1 MHVQSYLS
9 IFTPYRFSTDGG
21 HWKLQLP
28 SSHYLFNKL
37 QNYHFIVV
45 ISAHQR
51 ASNSRLKDP
60 WTKILVSRTLE
71 SEDVHLFKFRLR
83 SVENQ
88 LLKNDPRSVHRVHT
102 PVTFSLATNRQ
113 LNRLTH
119 FFVSQCSA
127 SITVF
132 CISYYEGVFH
142 LSRSWNRTNRYRF
155 PPAPGFVSSPKNIQ
169 FRANFVS
176 VVFYC
181 QYLKNQES
189 SRCRW
194 NYLLSNYILS

>member
-1 MHVQSYLS
+1 MYNRICLSSLPIDFQPRGDIENYNYLHLIIYLTNYKITIS
-9 IFTPYRFSTDGG
+9 LSCNFYASTSG
-21 HWKLQLP
+21 W
-28 SSHYLFNKL
+28 
-37 QNYHFIVV
+37 
-45 ISAHQR
+45 
-51 ASNSRLKDP
+51 
-60 WTKILVSRTLE
+60 KILGHVSRTLE

-88 LLKNDPRSVHRVHT
+88 LKNDPRSVHRVHT

-132 CISYYEGVFH
+132 CISCYEGVFH

-194 NYLLSNYILS
+194 NYLLSILS

>member
-1 MHVQSYLS
+1 MHQIL
-9 IFTPYRFSTDGG
+9 G
-21 HWKLQLP
+21 W
-28 SSHYLFNKL
+28 
-37 QNYHFIVV
+37 
-45 ISAHQR
+45 
-51 ASNSRLKDP
+51 
-60 WTKILVSRTLE
+60 KILGHVSRTLE

-132 CISYYEGVFH
+132 CISCYEDVFH

-176 VVFYC
+176 VVF
-181 QYLKNQES
+181 
-189 SRCRW
+189 
-194 NYLLSNYILS
+194 LLSIPQKPRIITVSLELLVVQLYPFVRI